1 MTSGTMISGAIAIA
15 ATLGLTVVFINNS
28 SPYLKVNEIADS
40 RDGIH
45 VVGKI
50 VPGTLKQDAMAKRV
64 TFELSDETGKLNV
77 VYTGPSLSNLE
88 SATQVVAIGAKK
100 GNEFKSEKMLVKC
113 PSKYESDGSKK
124 S

>member
-1 MTSGTMISGAIAIA
+1 MISGAIAIA

-50 VPGTLKQDAMAKRV
+50 VPGTLKQDVMAKKV

-88 SATQVVAIGAKK
+88 SATQVVAIGSKK
-100 GNEFKSEKMLVKC
+100 GNEFQSEKMLVKC